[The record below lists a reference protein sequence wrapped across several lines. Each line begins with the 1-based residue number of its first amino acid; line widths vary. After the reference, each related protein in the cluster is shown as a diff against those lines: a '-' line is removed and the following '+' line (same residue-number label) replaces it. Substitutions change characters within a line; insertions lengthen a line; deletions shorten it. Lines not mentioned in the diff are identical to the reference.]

1 MMTHIGIRQT
11 LSWLPVDL
19 PGRAIV
25 EIVTSSNKPKSAVYH
40 IVNPNVTGTWKD
52 ITNGLRKA
60 GKTFDL
66 VDRFEWLRRLSL
78 SEPDVTKNP
87 TYKLLVSRLRG
98 D

>member
-1 MMTHIGIRQT
+1 MTHTGIHQT

-19 PGRAIV
+19 AGRAIV
-25 EIVTSSNKPKSAVYH
+25 EIVTSSDKPKSAVYH
-40 IVNPNVTGTWKD
+40 IVNPNLTGTWKD
-52 ITNGLRKA
+52 IIDGLRKA

-98 D
+98 I

>member
-1 MMTHIGIRQT
+1 MTNIGIHQT

-19 PGRAIV
+19 AGRAIV

-52 ITNGLRKA
+52 IIDGLRKA

-78 SEPDVTKNP
+78 SEPDVAKNP